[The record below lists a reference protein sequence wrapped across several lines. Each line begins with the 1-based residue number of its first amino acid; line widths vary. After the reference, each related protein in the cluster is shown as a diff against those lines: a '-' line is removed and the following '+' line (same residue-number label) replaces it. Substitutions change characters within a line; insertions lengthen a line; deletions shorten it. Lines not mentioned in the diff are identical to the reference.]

1 MAGIINKA
9 CGLDIHKQ
17 FLIATILSILGEKK
31 QLRFERTEEGIL
43 SLKNWVITE
52 KCDVVA
58 CESTSDFWVPI
69 YDSLIGHLTV
79 IVGNARDMKA
89 FTHKKTD
96 KIDSEFIAQLALN
109 NMIKPSRVFS
119 KNQREF
125 RSYIPLVPIF

>member
-9 CGLDIHKQ
+9 CGLDIHNK
-17 FLIATILSILGEKK
+17 FLIATILSIFGEKK
-31 QLRFERTEEGIL
+31 QLRFKRTEKGIL
-43 SLKNWVITE
+43 DLKNWVISE

-69 YDSLIGHLTV
+69 YESLINYLTV

-96 KIDSEFIAQLALN
+96 NIDSEFIQ
-109 NMIKPSRVFS
+109 IIYSPSSQTCAKKDRYKKCGS
-119 KNQREF
+119 CN
-125 RSYIPLVPIF
+125 SCL